1 LNKRIYKYKLDF
13 YYKSLIIY
21 LVTLFAYII
30 IKGNF
35 THATF
40 EVVIK
45 DPIIYIISIFILFF
59 LTVLLINAIKAKQ
72 IIFDERTIVFKN
84 RFGQREVGYNEILS
98 VRFSRE
104 KRMSR
109 EERSDVRIVKLKL
122 KGRKRFLRIRLND
135 FQNESEL
142 IKEFKNIS
150 RKMDNKV

>member
-1 LNKRIYKYKLDF
+1 MNKRIYKYKLDF

>member
-1 LNKRIYKYKLDF
+1 
-13 YYKSLIIY
+13 
-21 LVTLFAYII
+21 VTLFAYII